1 MYALA
6 GIMSKRNKNIA
17 SCMVDLLLKQCS
29 SKNSF
34 AALSVGN
41 KTFNGALKDLNIKA
55 IKGNIGLGCVG
66 MRKTRH
72 ASIHWDCFNKLAVIY
87 DGIIYDFK
95 EKLSKE
101 HDLIATTD
109 ADIIAHLLEEN
120 YNGDL
125 SYASKKV
132 VVNLEG
138 GFAIAATDGNSLT
151 AVRDP
156 VGFRTLYYG
165 ENEDFYAFAT
175 LKKALWEIGIPKV
188 SRLQA
193 GSLITLSEYGM
204 DVSRVFPE
212 DKFGAK
218 IDIKDKSIA
227 IDQYQTTLNAAV
239 SKTLEGIDKAGILL
253 SGGVDSCLLAK
264 ILHDQAEQS
273 GVELTAY
280 NLGMEGA
287 PDSIFAEEFARET
300 GLPLRKKTVT
310 IGELDK
316 ALPKVIRAVEERDYV
331 QIETSLI
338 PYLALE
344 TAAKDS
350 IRKVFVGQGPDE
362 LWGGYPWYPLLLD
375 KWGYAKLYETMWE
388 DLVRGD
394 AETLARENKVA
405 QTFDIELRYPFLDP
419 EVIKIAMR
427 IAPQLKVYPDKDD
440 LGKHIHRSLATRLGI
455 PDYIAK
461 GKKSAAQHGSGI
473 HNALIIIARK
483 HGFDEK
489 LVAKL
494 RYSPDTITAEKLGS
508 SSRYGY
514 QYGDQHMWQVP
525 TCVQLYFDYLA
536 YSQGLLDE
544 SKREKIATIL
554 RDFTPQQ

>member
-1 MYALA
+1 
-6 GIMSKRNKNIA
+6 MSKRGNDVAKRMIDVLNNQCSNKN
-17 SCMVDLLLKQCS
+17 S
-29 SKNSF
+29 SI
-34 AALSVGN
+34 ALSIGDR
-41 KTFNGALKDLNIKA
+41 TFNGALKDLNVKA
-55 IKGNIGLGCVG
+55 IKGTIGLGCVG
-66 MRKTRH
+66 MSKTRH

-87 DGIIYDFK
+87 DGIIYNFK

-125 SYASKKV
+125 YCATKKV

-138 GFAIAATDGNSLT
+138 GFAIAATDGNAIT
-151 AVRDP
+151 AIRDP

-165 ENEDFYAFAT
+165 ENDDFYAFAT
-175 LKKALWEIGIPKV
+175 LKKALWRIGIPRV
-188 SRLQA
+188 S
-193 GSLITLSEYGM
+193 SLKPGNIITLSEYGM
-204 DVSRVFPE
+204 DVSKVFPE
-212 DKFGAK
+212 DRFGAT
-218 IDIKDKSIA
+218 IDIKDKNIA
-227 IDQYQTTLNAAV
+227 INEYQETLNTAV
-239 SKTLEGIDKAGILL
+239 QKTLEGIDKAGILL

-264 ILHDQAEQS
+264 VLSDQASKS
-273 GVELTAY
+273 GVQLTAY
-280 NLGMEGA
+280 NLGMEGS
-287 PDSIFAEEFARET
+287 PDSLLAENFARET

-316 ALPKVIRAVEERDYV
+316 ALPQVIRSVEERDFV

-338 PYLALE
+338 PYMALE
-344 TAAKDS
+344 MAARDS

-388 DLVRGD
+388 DLIRGD
-394 AETLARENKVA
+394 TETLARENKVA

-427 IAPQLKVYPDKDD
+427 IAPQLKVYPNKDD
-440 LGKHIHRSLATRLGI
+440 LGKHIHRGLATRLGI

-461 GKKSAAQHGSGI
+461 GKKAAAQHGSGI
-473 HNALIIIARK
+473 HNALIQVANE
-483 HGFDEK
+483 HGFNDK
-489 LVAKL
+489 LVSRL
-494 RYSPDTITAEKLGS
+494 HYTPDTITAERLGS

-525 TCVQLYFDYLA
+525 RNVQLYFDYVA
-536 YSQGLLDE
+536 YHQGLLDE
-544 SKREKIATIL
+544 SKREKIAATL
-554 RDFTPQQ
+554 GGFRPE